1 MKVLIIEDEQM
12 AQATLARTLT
22 RNYPEMEIVG
32 MTSSVQESV
41 DWLKQNQP
49 DVIFMDVELSDGICF
64 EIFRQVEIKADVIM
78 TTAYDNYAVK
88 AFEQGSIDY
97 LLKPID
103 PEALQRAVS
112 RIRSRANEAQPDWSS
127 LVNSLQQQIQAAQAP
142 SLTPGKERF
151 IVKFNDK
158 IVPVKTS
165 EIAYFYSED
174 KNNFLMTSGGNCYVV
189 DASLDDI
196 AVDLDPAKFF
206 KISRSCIVSMTAI
219 GTITKQ
225 LGGRLKIDAIP
236 AAPFEMTVSRS
247 RCDEFLDWL
256 SK

>member
-127 LVNSLQQQIQAAQAP
+127 LVNSLQQQIIENGMHQSGHEKSEEKIFPASVRIGDVL
-142 SLTPGKERF
+142 SLPCPE
-151 IVKFNDK
+151 VKFAHPKLKHDMQRRQTADG
-158 IVPVKTS
+158 P
-165 EIAYFYSED
+165 AD
-174 KNNFLMTSGGNCYVV
+174 YV
-189 DASLDDI
+189 AC
-196 AVDLDPAKFF
+196 
-206 KISRSCIVSMTAI
+206 SRCF
-219 GTITKQ
+219 Q
-225 LGGRLKIDAIP
+225 RLKAQTDSADDEH
-236 AAPFEMTVSRS
+236 AARLGEIGHLTD
-247 RCDEFLDWL
+247 DEVTARKLQHFLHHAHGYEDL
-256 SK
+256 EKARNL